1 MPGIIGEANI
11 QAART
16 TFQTVVETGL
26 ARNSEDGLADM
37 FADRRDPESGLTV
50 DLTCSGALPV
60 MEQREGSHE
69 FGSFR
74 VYNKKIS
81 HAHYQAGIELP
92 RPQVLFDKS
101 GTVENA
107 LSRFQSEVAYFW
119 AQLCIGKL
127 AENPTGIDGVS
138 ILNDSHPFGASGG
151 TWDNLSDGAIT
162 FDRYDAAQTALANL
176 RDEFN
181 GVLGLKGD
189 LLICNP
195 TKRRAALEVAMADD
209 RPVAVGTDSTLD
221 SGGIGATGVVN
232 VYKGDV
238 TVVTSSRMGTNDWVL
253 IDSRYKPVAYAAWT
267 DPQAHVSDDMS
278 GDERMERDVF
288 RYSVECDAAA
298 EGFQPW
304 GAYGYIA

>member
-1 MPGIIGEANI
+1 MPGIVGEANI

-37 FADRRDPESGLTV
+37 FAERRDPEGGLTV
-50 DLTCSGALPV
+50 DLTSSGALPI

-74 VYNKKIS
+74 VYQKKIS
-81 HAHYQAGIELP
+81 HAHHQAGIELP

-101 GTVENA
+101 GTVETA
-107 LSRFQSEVAYFW
+107 LSRFESEVAYFW
-119 AQLCIGKL
+119 AQLAIGKL

-138 ILNDSHPFGASGG
+138 ILNNSHPFGANGG
-151 TWDNLSDGAIT
+151 TWDNLSDGPIT
-162 FDRYDAAQTALANL
+162 FDRYDAAQAALANL

-181 GVLGLKGD
+181 GVLGLQGD

-195 TKRRAALEVAMADD
+195 ARKRPALEVAMADD
-209 RPVAVGTDSTLD
+209 RPISVGTAGAINTA
-221 SGGIGATGVVN
+221 GVGATGVVN
-232 VYKGDV
+232 VYKGSL
-238 TVVTSSRMGTNDWVL
+238 TVVTSTRMGTDDWVL

-267 DPQAHVSDDMS
+267 DPQAHVADDMS

-288 RYSVECDAAA
+288 RYSVECDASA

-304 GAYGYIA
+304 GTYGYFA